1 MNKSSLR
8 NAAISCLALWAT
20 IWLAFLSIRFSSLDI
35 RDLPAIGPI
44 MLVALGSV
52 LLAPLAAIVLAG
64 VASVRQPKVSWNWLA
79 LACAAAAFFGQGFL
93 FFVSSWM

>member
-1 MNKSSLR
+1 
-8 NAAISCLALWAT
+8 
-20 IWLAFLSIRFSSLDI
+20 
-35 RDLPAIGPI
+35 
-44 MLVALGSV
+44 
-52 LLAPLAAIVLAG
+52 VLAG